1 MMTTHRASRLAAIL
15 LTALFVASTTTGY
28 GLGLNPLSNIS
39 KESDTQARSS
49 ACVGDVCISEVL
61 VNAFGSET
69 DAVGPSDW
77 TTGEWVEIH
86 NAGTSSV
93 DLASWTLHDHYQR
106 ALPMTTTNIVYPSG
120 ATGFTVAAGDYI
132 ILGRNGDGGACGMC
146 LKNTN
151 GVVELQTPS
160 GTLVHSVTW
169 TNRPT
174 EGSTLI
180 EDSSNPNADWV
191 ESVSMTPGATNGGGS
206 SGPIYHDTGI
216 RVREILADPFF
227 SADNA
232 SWPGG
237 EWLELENI
245 GTSTVDLA
253 GYYIMDSSSNN
264 ISLNESH
271 LIGFDTL
278 DPTSTHI
285 QPGSRKVVAINST
298 SDYGVLNNGGDQLA
312 VFAPN
317 GSITDELTYPSV
329 RAGHSKIRSLDGL
342 TWTDALFPTPGET
355 DATSVNGTSSLTIN
369 EILVNGT
376 VNDAPYPDGEW
387 IELRVH
393 SEETTGVGLTG
404 HMIKTGTGGS
414 IDLTDALVDCS
425 CTIVS
430 PHGLGPG
437 EYGVIQL
444 NGTGVEIIR
453 TLGDTIS
460 LIDLS
465 GKVVQT
471 VTWATNIPAGRSMT
485 PIAGDP
491 VNGWTL
497 SSQETPAAANP
508 DQTSGNN
515 QGRFDIQITEILPNP
530 FGNDSAAALA
540 GNGEFIE
547 LWNNGTSE
555 VDLSGWSIISGSTLA
570 LNEQTTSDMNLDS
583 GERVVIRP
591 TDPSTF
597 WLSNTAGSISLHDA
611 LGNPIDSIVYSSTL
625 PGAAMV
631 ANLSSSSS
639 WIYAS
644 SPTPG
649 TATPTFDN
657 PYVGSNDLVI
667 TEIMVQCGTS
677 GSDSVGI
684 LGEWVEL
691 RNNGT
696 QTIDLSRW
704 HILDEDGTGML
715 ATLNQIW
722 NGTSMN
728 IAPGEHVVL
737 RPEEAFMDNFGD
749 TIRLMNPDGT
759 MISTVYWLNSQS
771 CISIEPR
778 FGWGPTLMPSPGMA
792 NPVPD
797 DWDGTSSVI
806 FSRIM
811 VGEVND
817 QRDHDWFEI
826 RNIGT
831 QTLDMSGWMIS
842 RHREDAPAWN
852 DTFRGLILGPGESAI
867 ITGDPV
873 HLLEDA
879 ALEAYGGNDVMYN
892 MPWLPDSGGGFQLVS
907 PTGVVVD
914 TIVYGDGD
922 PNIEGWTG
930 PSITPPS
937 SSDPV
942 GLIMMRGDGCASTPD
957 AIPDTDSAADWEV
970 RWLRMGASLFCDGGI
985 FSTTGTVTTSISP
998 GHALGDL
1005 VEWINAAE
1013 SEIHVHLYEFT
1024 SYELSRALRNA
1035 LDRGVEVTVL
1045 LEGDIYSSYDNME
1058 VSRGIA
1064 SDLHAAG
1071 ATVLWMVEP
1080 TSSTSPESPYKY
1092 IHSKAA
1098 VRDAS
1103 SVWISSGNWKSSSL
1117 PLDGDSGNRDWS
1129 IFIDSEDIAQL
1140 VLSRMIWDENTSHLH
1155 IEAFDPM
1162 DYSHGTPAG
1171 WTTPIDRLLEAT
1183 PSPTGAEIT
1192 HTGAIDGKLLTCPDD
1207 CIGGLVDLIDSADNS
1222 IDLSLQYFQD
1232 GWGWGYGDNP
1242 LIAALERATL
1252 ERNVTIRLLLNGY
1265 YTDDPFDDRDMLS
1278 LVNND
1283 WNRTLGA
1290 DATAILMSQGGDVTK
1305 LHNKGMIID
1314 GESVLVSSI
1323 NWGSNS
1329 ALRNREMGIVINE
1342 ATIAGAY
1349 LASFEEDWNRLDGIT
1364 DTDGDGMIDRYEMKW
1379 GLNRTS
1385 TIVDGSPLAEQ
1396 SQDWDGDGLSNL
1408 QESNHDSDPFSKD
1421 TDGDCIDDPDEL
1433 AFAAQRGITNTAAM
1447 NLADADGDGYDD
1459 NIEFG
1464 CSEATATVDDTTPSE
1479 TNEDEDD
1486 EPGGSFGLRED
1497 PLESNAAKALL
1508 ALVIISGIALGL
1520 AVALMLLKQD
1530 DGFVD
1535 EVLVDDA
1542 GYVFDSPNAEGDAP
1556 GENQT
1561 NQRIILAGT
1570 SVSSEGST
1578 AREAKSGKDDGVFGA
1593 PQLDAYNFPGWTDE
1607 EVQSYLAA
1615 GWTVEQLQQKHAE
1628 EHGE

>member
-1 MMTTHRASRLAAIL
+1 MMAAHRVSRLAAIL
-15 LTALFVASTTTGY
+15 LTTLFVASTTTGY
-28 GLGLNPLSNIS
+28 GLGLNPLTDIPV
-39 KESDTQARSS
+39 EADTQGRTS

-61 VNAFGSET
+61 VNAFGAET
-69 DAVGPSDW
+69 DTVGPSDW
-77 TTGEWVEIH
+77 TSGEWVEIH
-86 NAGTSSV
+86 NAGTTSV

-106 ALPMTTTNIVYPSG
+106 ALPMATTNIVYPSS
-120 ATGFTVAAGDYI
+120 ATSFTVAAGDYI
-132 ILGRNGDGGACGMC
+132 VLARNGDGGACGMC

-151 GVVELQTPS
+151 GVVELLTPS

-169 TNRPT
+169 TLRPT

-180 EDSSNPNADWV
+180 EDASNPNGVWI
-191 ESVSMTPGATNGGGS
+191 ESAAITPGTANGGS
-206 SGPIYHDTGI
+206 SSGPTYYDTGI
-216 RVREILADPFF
+216 RVREVLADPFF
-227 SADNA
+227 SDDNA

-245 GTSTVDLA
+245 GASTVDLL

-271 LIGFDTL
+271 LIGFDAT
-278 DPTSTHI
+278 DSTSTHI
-285 QPGSRKVVAINST
+285 HPGSRRVVAINST
-298 SDYGVLNNGGDQLA
+298 SEYGVLNNGGDQLA
-312 VFAPN
+312 VFASN
-317 GSITDELTYPSV
+317 GSVTDELTYPSV
-329 RAGHSKIRSLDGL
+329 RVGHSKIRSVNGL
-342 TWTDALFPTPGET
+342 TWTDALFPTPGDS
-355 DATSVNGTSSLTIN
+355 DAASVNGTSSLSIN
-369 EILVNGT
+369 EIMVNGT

-393 SEETTGVGLTG
+393 PDETTGVGLAGYT
-404 HMIKTGTGGS
+404 IRTGTGGS
-414 IDLTDALVDCS
+414 IDLTDALVECS

-453 TLGDTIS
+453 SLGDTIS
-460 LIDLS
+460 LVDS
-465 GKVVQT
+465 SEKVVQT
-471 VTWATNIPAGRSMT
+471 ITWATNLPAGRTMT

-491 VNGWTL
+491 INGWTL
-497 SSQETPAAANP
+497 SNEETPAAANP

-515 QGRFDIQITEILPNP
+515 EGGIDLQIVEILPNP

-540 GNGEFIE
+540 GDGEFIE

-570 LNEQTTSDMNLDS
+570 LNEQTTSDMSPDV

-591 TDPSTF
+591 TDPSVF

-611 LGNPIDSIVYSSTL
+611 LGNPIDSMVYSSTL

-631 ANLSSSSS
+631 ANLTSSSS
-639 WIYAS
+639 WIYAPT
-644 SPTPG
+644 PTPG

-657 PYVGSNDLVI
+657 PYAGSNDLVI

-684 LGEWVEL
+684 LGEWIEL

-715 ATLNQIW
+715 ATTNQIW
-722 NGTSMN
+722 NGTSMS
-728 IAPGEHVVL
+728 IAPGEHVVF

-778 FGWGPTLMPSPGMA
+778 FGWGPTLMPSPGVA
-792 NPVPD
+792 NPMPD
-797 DWDGTSSVI
+797 QWDGTSSVI

-811 VGEVND
+811 VGEVNSL
-817 QRDHDWFEI
+817 RDHDWFEI

-842 RHREDAPAWN
+842 RHREDSPAWN
-852 DTFRGLILGPGESAI
+852 DTFRGLVLGPGESAI
-867 ITGDPV
+867 ITGDPA

-879 ALEAYGGNDVMYN
+879 ALDAYGGNDVMYN

-907 PTGVVVD
+907 PTGIVVD

-957 AIPDTDSAADWEV
+957 AIPDTDSAADWEL
-970 RWLRMGASLFCDGGI
+970 RWLRMGASLFCDGGV
-985 FSTTGTVTTSISP
+985 FSTTGNITTSISP

-1005 VEWINAAE
+1005 VQWINAAE
-1013 SEIHVHLYEFT
+1013 SDIHVHLYELT

-1045 LEGDIYSSYDNME
+1045 LEGGVYSSYDNMA

-1064 SDLHAAG
+1064 SDLHTAG

-1080 TSSTSPESPYKY
+1080 PSSTSPESPYKY
-1092 IHSKAA
+1092 IHSKVA
-1098 VRDAS
+1098 VRDSS
-1103 SVWISSGNWKSSSL
+1103 SVWMSSGNWKSSSF
-1117 PLDGDSGNRDWS
+1117 PLDGYSGNRDWS
-1129 IFIDSEDIAQL
+1129 VFIDSEDIAQL
-1140 VLSRMIWDENTSHLH
+1140 VLSRMTWDENTSHLH

-1162 DYSHGTPAG
+1162 DSSHGTPDG
-1171 WTTPIDRLLEAT
+1171 WVTPIDRLLEVN
-1183 PSPTGAEIT
+1183 PSPAGVETT

-1207 CIGGLVDLIDSADNS
+1207 CISGLVDLIDSSEDTV
-1222 IDLSLQYFQD
+1222 DLSLQYFQD

-1265 YTDDPFDDRDMLS
+1265 YTDDPFDDRDMLN

-1305 LHNKGMIID
+1305 LHNKGIIID
-1314 GESVLVSSI
+1314 GESVLISSI

-1342 ATIAGAY
+1342 VTIAGAY
-1349 LASFEEDWNRLDGIT
+1349 LASFEEDWNRLDDVT
-1364 DTDGDGMIDRYEMKW
+1364 DTDGDGMIDKYEMKW

-1408 QESNHDSDPFSKD
+1408 QESNHDSDPFSRD

-1447 NLADADGDGYDD
+1447 NLVDADEDGFEDH
-1459 NIEFG
+1459 IEFG
-1464 CSEATATVDDTTPSE
+1464 CSEAPAPVDNTTPGES
-1479 TNEDEDD
+1479 NDD
-1486 EPGGSFGLRED
+1486 GDDDPGGSFGLRED

-1508 ALVIISGIALGL
+1508 ALVIFSGIALGL
-1520 AVALMLLKQD
+1520 AVALMLMKQD

-1535 EVLVDDA
+1535 EVLVDDS
-1542 GYVFDSPNAEGDAP
+1542 GYIFDSPQTEDAP
-1556 GENQT
+1556 ENQT
-1561 NQRIILAGT
+1561 KQRVILAGT
-1570 SVSSEGST
+1570 SVGSEGST

-1607 EVQSYLAA
+1607 EVQSYLAS
-1615 GWTVEQLQQKHAE
+1615 GWTVDQLQQKHAE